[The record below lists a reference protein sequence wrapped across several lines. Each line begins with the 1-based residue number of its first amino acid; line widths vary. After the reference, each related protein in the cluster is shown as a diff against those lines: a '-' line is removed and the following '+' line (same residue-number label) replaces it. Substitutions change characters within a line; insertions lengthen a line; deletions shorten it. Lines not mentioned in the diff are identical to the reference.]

1 MTDRAYV
8 LHPVFPGKADITGKA
23 VRTPEA
29 CLEEGEG
36 LARAIDLEVIS
47 SRIIPLHEIRPATLI
62 GKGNVEA
69 VGSFVADNKIK
80 LVIVNTSL
88 TPTQQ
93 KNLEKAWKCKVIDRI
108 GLILEIFGARAHTKE
123 GMLQVELAALTYQRG
138 RLVRA
143 WTHLERQRGGFGFVG
158 GPGETQIEL
167 DRRRIDEK
175 ILRLRKD
182 LENVKRTRELQ
193 RKSRERIPFPVVV
206 IVGYTNAGK
215 STLFNTLTGAD
226 VFAKDL
232 LFATLD
238 PTMRSVDLPSGKKI
252 ILSDT
257 VGFISDLPTHLIASF
272 RATLEEAQ
280 RASLII
286 HVRDI
291 SQPWSDAE
299 KEDVHAILRDLD
311 IDPENTNR
319 IIEVWNKIDSLS
331 DERKTSELKRTERLP
346 GVVAVS
352 ARTGEGMDRLL
363 FRIDALLARSEII
376 IDLDINL
383 TDGKAIAWLYS
394 KGHVLERADD
404 EQQAHIKISMAA
416 ADLEKFRHMG
426 HLVPVLESEEE
437 EKKWSPI

>member
-1 MTDRAYV
+1 MSDRVYV
-8 LHPVFPGKADITGKA
+8 VHPILPGKADVSGKA
-23 VRTPEA
+23 VRTPQA
-29 CLEEGEG
+29 CLEEGIG
-36 LARAIDLEVIS
+36 LAKAINLEVIGS
-47 SRIIPLHEIRPATLI
+47 KIISLHEARPATLI

-69 VGSFVADNKIK
+69 MAAFVKENKIN
-80 LVIVNTSL
+80 LVVVNTSL

-93 KNLEKAWKCKVIDRI
+93 KNLEKDMNCKVIDRI

-123 GMLQVELAALTYQRG
+123 GMLQVELAALTFQRS

-143 WTHLERQRGGFGFVG
+143 WTHLERQRGGFGFLG
-158 GPGETQIEL
+158 GPGESQIEL

-175 ILRLRKD
+175 IIRLKKD
-182 LENVKRTRELQ
+182 LDNVKRTRELQ
-193 RKSRERIPFPVVV
+193 RKSRERTPFPVVV

-215 STLFNTLTGAD
+215 STLFNKLTGAE
-226 VFAKDL
+226 VFAQDL

-238 PTMRSVDLPSGKKI
+238 PTMRSVELPSGKKI

-257 VGFISDLPTHLIASF
+257 VGFISELPTHLIASF

-299 KEDVHAILRDLD
+299 KEDVNAILRDLD
-311 IDPENTNR
+311 IDPDNTDK
-319 IIEVWNKIDSLS
+319 IIEVWNKIDTLS
-331 DERKTSELKRTERLP
+331 DERHAAEVNRAERLP

-352 ARTGEGMDRLL
+352 AVTGEGMDKLL
-363 FRIDALLARSEII
+363 TRIDTLLALSEAVV
-376 IDLDINL
+376 DLDVDL
-383 TDGKAIAWLYS
+383 ADGKAIAWLYS
-394 KGHVLERADD
+394 KGHVLERTDD
-404 EQQAHIKISMAA
+404 EQQAHIKISLSP

-426 HLVPVLESEEE
+426 HLVPVQEKEEE